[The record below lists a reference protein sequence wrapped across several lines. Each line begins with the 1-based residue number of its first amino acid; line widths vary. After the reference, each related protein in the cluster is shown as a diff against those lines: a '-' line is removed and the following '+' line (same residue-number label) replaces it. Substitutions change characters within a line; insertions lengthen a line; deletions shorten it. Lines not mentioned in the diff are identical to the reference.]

1 MTLKIVSSNQ
11 FRKDLKRAIKRGK
24 KMERLKTVVDT
35 LAACQPFEAKYRDH
49 RLTGDYR
56 GF

>member
-24 KMERLKTVVDT
+24 KRERLKTVVDT
-35 LAACQPFEAKYRDH
+35 LAAC
-49 RLTGDYR
+49 
-56 GF
+56 